1 MGYKVLLET
10 LSRNFSM
17 PKDVNVPYIM
27 KKSQIYEGGVF
38 ETEIMTHMWNGML
51 AMHYMGKRKMGSKVL
66 LETLSPKLLVAK
78 GRK

>member
-27 KKSQIYEGGVF
+27 KKNQIYEGGVF
-38 ETEIMTHMWNGML
+38 ETEIMTHMWEWHVSNAL
-51 AMHYMGKRKMGSKVL
+51 YGK
-66 LETLSPKLLVAK
+66 K
-78 GRK
+78 GKWGLKSS

>member
-27 KKSQIYEGGVF
+27 KKNQIYEGGVF
-38 ETEIMTHMWNGML
+38 ETEIMTHM
-51 AMHYMGKRKMGSKVL
+51 
-66 LETLSPKLLVAK
+66 
-78 GRK
+78 